1 MLCLNGRARADLWWV
16 CQAWCGFPM
25 SLRVCVCVGA
35 RQVTLPSSLTLAH
48 LKARVYELSRVAPDR
63 QKLLGLPKTL
73 VDDSLLSV
81 VVSVVGV
88 GWVGCSVVTVGSGPA
103 LPAAARV
110 DP

>member
-1 MLCLNGRARADLWWV
+1 MAVPVLI
-16 CQAWCGFPM
+16 CGGCVKRGVTSPC
-25 SLRVCVCVGA
+25 RGACVCVGA

-88 GWVGCSVVTVGSGPA
+88 GVVGWRC
-103 LPAAARV
+103 
-110 DP
+110 